1 MTKLAPEWVRTN
13 DPVIRSP
20 ARYRWATAPAAYST
34 PIYESIENLDNSRIP
49 VSDSLRDDTVI
60 DTSIQNVSLSSD
72 SDSITI
78 SSSISSSDSTDSLP
92 YHSNIPTNH
101 LAIVFPRTQ
110 AFGLILIWFNGTSAH
125 MGHFSAKMVA
135 CKMQC

>member
-20 ARYRWATAPAAYST
+20 ARYRWATAPTADST

-60 DTSIQNVSLSSD
+60 DTSIQNVSYPIKFICSYICSVL
-72 SDSITI
+72 ITYLYQCVYCLFI
-78 SSSISSSDSTDSLP
+78 RCLLYICS
-92 YHSNIPTNH
+92 
-101 LAIVFPRTQ
+101 VF
-110 AFGLILIWFNGTSAH
+110 LIYL
-125 MGHFSAKMVA
+125 
-135 CKMQC
+135 